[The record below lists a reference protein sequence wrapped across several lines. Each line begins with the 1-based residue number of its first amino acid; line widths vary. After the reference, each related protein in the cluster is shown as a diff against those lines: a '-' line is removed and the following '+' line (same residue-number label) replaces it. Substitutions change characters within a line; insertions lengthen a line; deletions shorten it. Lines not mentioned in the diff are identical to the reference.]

1 MEIINILNAL
11 YNNKKINI
19 NEDDNLIYT
28 AKKGYILPILYY
40 VSNDDKYKSYYINN
54 IIRNENLY
62 NHYKAIS
69 KLFSDNKIDHI
80 FFKGFLISEKY
91 PDNHLR
97 VMSDV
102 DVIVRK
108 KDYLMAYKLLKSNDY
123 KYLRRYDTINES
135 VFEKD
140 NILIELH
147 KSLFSPLE
155 PKDINLFFDDIF
167 KYSNKIND
175 YCYKINDD
183 ILYIYYLLHFKRH
196 YYSYISLKY
205 LMDFYYLSLD
215 DIDKNNEL
223 LNKFNLNELDNSI
236 INLNNKIKN
245 NIELNENDYIFLNNI
260 LNNKCNLKK
269 DYKERRFYYFLKRVF
284 LLDNS
289 YRRIRYKILG
299 RFYILY
305 PLCVIVN
312 FFKLIFN
319 NLGHFFKF
327 LFKRT

>member
-1 MEIINILNAL
+1 MEIINILNDL
-11 YNNKKINI
+11 YNNKEYQII
-19 NEDDNLIYT
+19 EDDNLIKL

-40 VSNDDKYKSYYINN
+40 VSKDDKYKSYYINN
-54 IIRNENLY
+54 VLRNEKLL
-62 NHYKAIS
+62 NHQNNIS
-69 KLFSDNKIDHI
+69 KLLNDNNIDHI
-80 FFKGFLISEKY
+80 FFKGLAISNKY
-91 PDNHLR
+91 IDNHLR
-97 VMSDV
+97 VMSDI
-102 DVIVRK
+102 DLIVK
-108 KDYLMAYKLLKSNDY
+108 KEDYLKAYKLLINNDY
-123 KYLRRYDTINES
+123 KYLKRYDTINES
-135 VFEKD
+135 VFLKD
-140 NILIELH
+140 NILIELD
-147 KSLFSPLE
+147 KELFSPLE
-155 PKDINLFFDDIF
+155 PKNINNYFNNIF
-167 KYSNKIND
+167 KYANKIDNHL
-175 YCYKINDD
+175 YKINDD
-183 ILYIYYLLHFKRH
+183 IFYIYYLLHFKRH

-205 LMDFYYLSLD
+205 LIDFYYLSLD

-245 NIELNENDYIFLNNI
+245 NIELNENDDIFLNNI

-289 YRRIRYKILG
+289 YRKIRYKILG